1 MTHYC
6 DRAYTTGGDG
16 PEDVRPGSFA
26 EYVLTGANTLFHKP
40 ASLSFCSS
48 DRTLSGA
55 WKADPDVEMKVGDDV
70 VVIRTGVHWYVLP
83 DGHKAA
89 GRVNLIAVEIW

>member
-1 MTHYC
+1 MIVQPSGFCGLCEPCRMGATHYC

-40 ASLSFCSS
+40 ASLSFAAACQ
-48 DRTLSGA
+48 TEPLSGA
-55 WKADPDVEMKVGDDV
+55 WKG
-70 VVIRTGVHWYVLP
+70 
-83 DGHKAA
+83 
-89 GRVNLIAVEIW
+89 